1 MEEKMLNDRL
11 IITDIGSTTTKAIYL
26 KRDQNNYKLEKLANA
41 ITTVEAPFEDVKIGV
56 YQSIKELERL
66 TNESLLSST
75 SSEANLEFKPDVS
88 YLTTSSAGGG
98 LQILVVGLTLFDSA
112 KSAERAAYGAGGVLL
127 NTLAI
132 NDQRTTYEQ
141 IQLINN
147 SHPDII
153 LFSGGTDG
161 GAFTGV
167 VRLAEILSLGVPSP
181 KFITEKKI
189 PLIYA
194 GNINAQDFMRT
205 LFSTHYDLSLLPN
218 IRPSMEHEVL
228 EPVTE
233 KIHELFL
240 NSVMEDAPGYAK
252 LKQLTESDILPTPLS
267 VLKVMDLL
275 KSHNPASILK
285 VDIGGATT
293 DIFSVIN
300 DRLYRTVSANYGMSY
315 SISNVIANAGYEEL
329 KKLLPNRFS
338 ENFIRDYIGN
348 KMLNPGFVP
357 DSDDEIA
364 IEQAVAILALRLSLE
379 QHYEMH
385 LNTSKIGFL
394 EYVKSRFRDPFYDQ
408 MYQEK
413 VAEKS
418 QFHHSDISI
427 VIGAGGV
434 ISHVKK
440 PLQALYIIMQGF
452 QVEGITQ
459 IWRDKYFIS
468 PHLGSLIKHDK
479 EQAYSLLM
487 KDCYEN
493 LGTVIH
499 PFIVTKNVNKSVIT
513 IELGSNIYQMKIN
526 EIKYMEI
533 NEPTKVTI
541 KLSKYALIKD
551 VDETTSFETDKN
563 LLISTYPNRDTNNTE
578 LIKTLNLY
586 TFDNESIFDEVESQ
600 KVVGHIHK
608 YIRKAG
614 KFNTDLKLP
623 YEGEIKVSPGEKLQA
638 SSIYGTNNHD
648 FPKIY
653 IVSLVKLL
661 GRRYDSIDLRSSLLI
676 KVGDVIKYDQ
686 NLIDIAHS
694 PVRGIVKMIN
704 YDTGTILVREHQDYH
719 EKPIKVPVAKILR
732 KKPASLRSYLR
743 VNKGDFVFED
753 ENIASLTRGAKT
765 IIRAPNTGYVTDID
779 YEKGQVTIQY
789 IRKPVN
795 YPVQLN
801 CQVVDIENKIGI
813 KIEYEAIEYQGVIGF
828 GKSSFGNLLYM
839 QDVRD
844 SVQLQEK
851 IIVLDNHVSI
861 ADLKYLEKQ
870 MISGLIIAGIEMSD
884 VVAYIGKEIGVA
896 LTGNEDVPFPIIVMN
911 GFGEFTFSPDFIV
924 DVKKNTGRNC
934 LLNPTTQIRAGVT
947 RPKVIIN

>member
-1 MEEKMLNDRL
+1 MLNDRL
-11 IITDIGSTTTKAIYL
+11 VITDIGSTTTKAIFLSRENSKYCL
-26 KRDQNNYKLEKLANA
+26 RGLANA
-41 ITTVEAPFEDVKIGV
+41 ITTVESPYEDVKIGV
-56 YQSIKELERL
+56 YKSIKELEKVSGEAFL
-66 TNESLLSST
+66 TSDAKEDNIKFL
-75 SSEANLEFKPDVS
+75 PDVS
-88 YLTTSSAGGG
+88 FLTSSSAGGG

-132 NDQRTTYEQ
+132 NDKRSTYEQ
-141 IQLINN
+141 IQIINN

-167 VRLAEILSLGVPSP
+167 IRLAEILSLGVPSP
-181 KFITEKKI
+181 KFITDKKI

-194 GNINAQDFMRT
+194 GNIEAQDFMRT
-205 LFSTHYDLSLLPN
+205 LFYSHYDLSLLPN
-218 IRPSMEHEVL
+218 IRPKMDEEVL

-240 NSVMEDAPGYAK
+240 NSVMEDAPGYAQ
-252 LKQLTESDILPTPLS
+252 LKKLTESDIMPTPLS

-275 KSHNPASILK
+275 KTNNSSSILK

-329 KKLLPNRFS
+329 KKLLPARFS

-357 DSDDEIA
+357 DNDYEIA

-385 LNTSKIGFL
+385 LSTSKIGFL
-394 EYVKSRFRDPFYDQ
+394 EVVKSRFRDPFYDQ

-413 VAEKS
+413 VAEANK
-418 QFHHSDISI
+418 FHHSDISI

-440 PLQALYIIMQGF
+440 PLQALYIVMQGF

-459 IWRDKYFIS
+459 IWRDKHFIS
-468 PHLGSLIKHDK
+468 PHLGSLIEHNKD
-479 EQAYSLLM
+479 QTYSLLM
-487 KDCYEN
+487 SDCYEN

-499 PFIVTKNVNKSVIT
+499 PLITTKNTNKVILT
-513 IELGSNIYQMKIN
+513 AEVGGKIHKLKIN
-526 EIKYMEI
+526 EIKHFALT
-533 NEPTKVTI
+533 EPTKVKLT
-541 KLSKYALIKD
+541 LSKYALIKD
-551 VDETTSFETDKN
+551 SDEVISFETDKA
-563 LLISTYPNRDTNNTE
+563 LIITTYPRQENDNKKLVE
-578 LIKTLNLY
+578 TLDLY
-586 TFDNESIFDEVESQ
+586 SFDNLSDFEEREAQ
-600 KVVGHIHK
+600 KVVGYREK
-608 YIRKAG
+608 YVRETG
-614 KFNTDLKLP
+614 KFTRDIKLP
-623 YEGEIKVSPGEKLQA
+623 YEGVIKVSPGDDLA
-638 SSIYGTNNHD
+638 ADFIYGTNNHE

-653 IVSLVKLL
+653 IISLVKLL
-661 GRRYDSIDLRSSLLI
+661 GSRYASIDIRSNLLVR
-676 KVGDVIKYDQ
+676 VGDIVKYDQ

-719 EKPIKVPVAKILR
+719 EKPMKVSVAKRLN
-732 KKPASLRSYLR
+732 KKAKSIKNYLR
-743 VNKGDFVFED
+743 VKKGDFVFED
-753 ENIASLTRGAKT
+753 ENLAYLARGAKT
-765 IIRAPNTGYVTDID
+765 VVKSPNTGYVTDID
-779 YEKGQVTIQY
+779 EEKGQVTIQY

-801 CQVVDIENKIGI
+801 CKVIDVQDKIGI
-813 KIEYEAIEYQGVIGF
+813 KVQYEAIEYQGVIGF
-828 GKSSFGNLLYM
+828 GGSNFGNLILM
-839 QDVRD
+839 QDIHEVD
-844 SVQLQEK
+844 QVQDK
-851 IIVLDNHVSI
+851 IVVLDNDVSRD
-861 ADLKYLEKQ
+861 DLKYLEKQ
-870 MISGLIIAGIEMSD
+870 KISGLIIAGIEMKEI
-884 VVAYIGKEIGVA
+884 VAFIGKEIGVA
-896 LTGNEDVPFPIIVMN
+896 LTGNEDISYPIIVMN
-911 GFGEFTFSPDFIV
+911 GFGKFKFSPDFVADI
-924 DVKKNTGRNC
+924 KKNLGKNC